1 MLDDDNYRLLQL
13 ALLQDSERGTSGP
26 EVILMLM
33 IYAKTE
39 QDDLTAQQKRVIRQ
53 LIERERR

>member
-1 MLDDDNYRLLQL
+1 
-13 ALLQDSERGTSGP
+13 
-26 EVILMLM
+26 MLM

-53 LIERERR
+53 LVEWERR